1 MKPHCFFLKINIRR
15 VEYNARIWNAKLLNH
30 TEFSIYNA
38 KLLSEYRHSICICH
52 RKLLEKRGSKMTF
65 KIITVIKKKKIYQI
79 YSSYTYETGKM
90 APSNLADS
98 DTYWVGNSSLHFD
111 IQDDMLLKLESSES
125 ERSSYYVLRV

>member
-1 MKPHCFFLKINIRR
+1 
-15 VEYNARIWNAKLLNH
+15 
-30 TEFSIYNA
+30 
-38 KLLSEYRHSICICH
+38 
-52 RKLLEKRGSKMTF
+52 
-65 KIITVIKKKKIYQI
+65 
-79 YSSYTYETGKM
+79 M